1 MAFERETNEIEVP
14 EREGLE
20 QKGLETGAKDLEDSD
35 LGSVNLEELDF
46 DEGDAEESEP
56 ADDEVQASELNHHN
70 MDELSSDP
78 DLDEADEDALD
89 GTALAGDAEAGL
101 PVEEETSA
109 ADEIADGGDPFEDV
123 LPVEDETSTADEIAG
138 GGAPVEDTLP
148 TEGDEDDRV
157 PEYFEP
163 EGIMLVQNSRAP
175 EAETVQPDESR
186 QLQDA
191 EPQTPQQLEN
201 VQPDESRQLENDQTV
216 ESTTQQEVQPETTQ
230 AMEPTIEDRTSVQ
243 SMEMSGIIARDGEN
257 GKNEVQVDIRD
268 EAAVRKAYRD
278 EILYTNPDNRTF
290 DKQLANL
297 EERQNDLEGQIGRLE
312 EKADQLKK
320 EGKEDSKEYENTNK
334 ALDKA
339 KSDLDENKTQQKLIR
354 DTISDVKETEG
365 LKRADQ
371 IAEQGKKDAPL
382 KLDETYAKRSE
393 RYLENARDVVK
404 DKIEALEKE
413 RKTLGS
419 EGKERRAQIDAELNG
434 AKKNLV
440 KLEYSLARVKESIV
454 AKEMKEIKAI
464 TDKIDRAKGKRAEKL
479 KEKYITPEFR
489 AKVERTV
496 QRRKDAVALAR
507 SVEEANYIPPRV
519 DSEDKSVETADK
531 KQFAEDKVKAGHLAT
546 RMINAEKTVDQIR
559 ETAMSYT
566 PHVENDDAKKRMAMY
581 DAAMAGVKV
590 IKDALYDPKQV
601 ADSLK
606 EMKDATVDAYES
618 INDENA
624 LVNEEQEKD
633 NETLKDLEEGLRE
646 AEAGDPFK
654 LSVAVSDITLD
665 AIASSKDGGIL
676 NLETDRDRSYF
687 EKFREC
693 QKSAVELYQ
702 SAKDL
707 AGSLVNPG
715 KWPEVVKNLAQMS
728 DKVFN
733 VEDKAKAWIGT
744 LLEDRYGK
752 NYGADTDFASKFDR
766 SLYEW
771 VSRPDSK
778 FERFV
783 HYAATTSDALSGMG
797 EQYKKFL

>member
-1 MAFERETNEIEVP
+1 M
-14 EREGLE
+14 
-20 QKGLETGAKDLEDSD
+20 
-35 LGSVNLEELDF
+35 
-46 DEGDAEESEP
+46 
-56 ADDEVQASELNHHN
+56 
-70 MDELSSDP
+70 
-78 DLDEADEDALD
+78 
-89 GTALAGDAEAGL
+89 
-101 PVEEETSA
+101 
-109 ADEIADGGDPFEDV
+109 
-123 LPVEDETSTADEIAG
+123 
-138 GGAPVEDTLP
+138 
-148 TEGDEDDRV
+148 
-157 PEYFEP
+157 
-163 EGIMLVQNSRAP
+163 
-175 EAETVQPDESR
+175 
-186 QLQDA
+186 
-191 EPQTPQQLEN
+191 
-201 VQPDESRQLENDQTV
+201 
-216 ESTTQQEVQPETTQ
+216 
-230 AMEPTIEDRTSVQ
+230 
-243 SMEMSGIIARDGEN
+243 
-257 GKNEVQVDIRD
+257 
-268 EAAVRKAYRD
+268 
-278 EILYTNPDNRTF
+278 
-290 DKQLANL
+290 
-297 EERQNDLEGQIGRLE
+297 
-312 EKADQLKK
+312 
-320 EGKEDSKEYENTNK
+320 
-334 ALDKA
+334 
-339 KSDLDENKTQQKLIR
+339 
-354 DTISDVKETEG
+354 
-365 LKRADQ
+365 
-371 IAEQGKKDAPL
+371 
-382 KLDETYAKRSE
+382 
-393 RYLENARDVVK
+393 ENARDVVK